1 MSSTPTILL
10 RFPFICLG
18 WMLALATACDQ
29 YLPPAVAFADTQ
41 TPPDYSLASHWSCL
55 PEKADEADHA
65 PDVASPDNQGEA
77 MADVFFIH
85 PTTFME
91 ADSVWNASLAD
102 SALNLSTDERAI
114 RHQASIFN
122 RAGRV
127 FAPRYR
133 QMVYGGF
140 VTTDEEAKRKAL
152 ELAYSDVRAAFAYY
166 LEHWNQGRPIIIAG
180 HSQGALHGM
189 LLLSE
194 FFDGKPLQA
203 QLVAAYLPGWPIA
216 KDRYSQLK
224 PCETPEETG
233 CVASWCTFREGYEPP
248 SLNSYYQNAIVVNP
262 VNWTADGSP
271 SDKAAHRG
279 FLMGN
284 YKTVK
289 TQALVARQHEGI
301 LWVTS
306 PVPLVRIKN
315 FHVGDFNLFWLDV
328 RENAEL
334 RVNAF
339 VREK

>member
-1 MSSTPTILL
+1 
-10 RFPFICLG
+10 
-18 WMLALATACDQ
+18 MLALAAACEKYQ
-29 YLPPAVAFADTQ
+29 PPKVEFANTQ
-41 TPPDYSLASHWSCL
+41 TPPDYSLSDHWSCL
-55 PEKADEADHA
+55 PGKADEADRA
-65 PDVASPDNQGEA
+65 PAAASPENQA
-77 MADVFFIH
+77 QALADVFFIH

-91 ADSVWNASLAD
+91 ADSVWNASLSD
-102 SALNLSTDERAI
+102 TALNRSTDERAI

-140 VTTDEEAKRKAL
+140 VTANEEAKRKAL

-189 LLLSE
+189 FLLSE
-194 FFDGKPLQA
+194 FFDGKPLQD

-216 KDRYSQLK
+216 RDRYQHLK
-224 PCETPEETG
+224 PCESPEETG
-233 CVASWCTFREGYEPP
+233 CVASWCSFRNGYEPP
-248 SLNSYYQNAIVVNP
+248 ALDTYYQNAIVVNP

-271 SDKAAHRG
+271 AGKEEHLG
-279 FLMGN
+279 FLMEN
-284 YKTVK
+284 YETVK
-289 TQALVARQHEGI
+289 PKALEVRQHEGV

-306 PVPLVRIKN
+306 PFPLVPVKN

-339 VREK
+339 VEKK